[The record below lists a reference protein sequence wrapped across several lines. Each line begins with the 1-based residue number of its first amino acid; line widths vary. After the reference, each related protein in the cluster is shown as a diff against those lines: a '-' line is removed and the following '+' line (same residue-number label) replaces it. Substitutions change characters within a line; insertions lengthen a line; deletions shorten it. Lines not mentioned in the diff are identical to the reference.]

1 VAQPRHGPPGRTRRT
16 RPRRATAWRLAG
28 IAVAVALACG
38 LLTAVHLHTAA
49 AARSRTRLAANNAFV
64 PMLGSS
70 VRSAA
75 NLAQDTAQFG
85 RMPIVRVYYPHLPPA
100 TAWTSGL
107 AGANKSAVIVSF
119 KALPSA
125 ILSGADDA
133 ALRQFFDS
141 APTGHPIY
149 YSYFHEPEDNIAAGQ
164 FTLAGYKAAWAH
176 VVALANAAHNPY
188 LHSTLILMEY
198 DLTKASGRNWKNY
211 LPGGGII
218 SVLGWD
224 AYPVGSATNVH
235 PQLTAPA
242 DFMGPAIAAA
252 KSVGLPYGFA
262 EFGLSTPRDRPAW
275 LTSVGK
281 YLMSSGALFGSLF
294 NGSAQYPTLQLT
306 DPASVAVWRGYVR
319 DSRTGA
325 DIPVA
330 APAHSSRPPAAT
342 PSGIT
347 GLTASP
353 AALTPGRSSH
363 TTIAFTL
370 SHAADVTICILNRSN
385 AVVRQL
391 AEPGRSAGAARA
403 EYDGFN
409 GSGRPLA
416 AGLYT
421 VLVVAASTQGSSTA
435 ETGLTISAPSSP

>member
-1 VAQPRHGPPGRTRRT
+1 VAQSRHARTGRAGRT
-16 RPRRATAWRLAG
+16 RPRRKTGRRLAG
-28 IAVAVALACG
+28 LAVAAALACG
-38 LLTAVHLHTAA
+38 LLAAVHLHGAPAT
-49 AARSRTRLAANNAFV
+49 RTRLAANDATV

-70 VRSAA
+70 VLSAA

-85 RMPIVRVYYPHLPPA
+85 HMPIVRVYYPGLPPA

-107 AGANKSAVIVSF
+107 AGANSSAVIVSF

-133 ALRQFFDS
+133 ALKQFFDS
-141 APTGHPIY
+141 APAGHPIY

-176 VVALANAAHNPY
+176 VVALADAAHNPY
-188 LHSTLILMEY
+188 LHSTLILMEW

-235 PQLTAPA
+235 PQLTAAA
-242 DFMGPAIAAA
+242 DFMGPAIAAS

-262 EFGLSTPRDRPAW
+262 EFGLSTPQGRPAW
-275 LTSVGK
+275 LASVGS

-294 NGSAQYPTLQLT
+294 NGNTQYPTLQLT
-306 DPASVAVWRGYVR
+306 DAASVAVWRGYVR
-319 DSRTGA
+319 DSLTGA
-325 DIPVA
+325 DTPVA
-330 APAHSSRPPAAT
+330 APDQPSPTPSAT
-342 PSGIT
+342 PAGIA

-353 AALTPGRSSH
+353 AALTPGGTSH
-363 TTIAFTL
+363 TTIRFTL
-370 SHAADVTICILNRSN
+370 SHAADVTVCILNGSS

-391 AEPGRSAGAARA
+391 AEPGRDAGAASVG
-403 EYDGFN
+403 YYGFN
-409 GSGRPLA
+409 GSGQPLP
-416 AGLYT
+416 AGDYT
-421 VLVVAASTQGSSTA
+421 VLVVASSAQGSWTA
-435 ETGLTISAPSSP
+435 ETRLTISSS